1 MAFEQKIPC
10 LSNLKLWKRFNQI
23 FGGGDTFRIFHNYD
37 KAKVIHY
44 KAEKKGDNR
53 TKLLKYTFYFSFLK
67 RKCSSS
73 KTSTYLTFNEFKRTG
88 GETAPQSIYG
98 KPNVWS

>member
-23 FGGGDTFRIFHNYD
+23 FGGGGDTFRIFHNYD

-44 KAEKKGDNR
+44 KAKK
-53 TKLLKYTFYFSFLK
+53 KVIIVLSY
-67 RKCSSS
+67 SSIHFIS
-73 KTSTYLTFNEFKRTG
+73 RF
-88 GETAPQSIYG
+88 
-98 KPNVWS
+98 

>member
-44 KAEKKGDNR
+44 KAKK
-53 TKLLKYTFYFSFLK
+53 K
-67 RKCSSS
+67 R
-73 KTSTYLTFNEFKRTG
+73 
-88 GETAPQSIYG
+88 
-98 KPNVWS
+98 

>member
-23 FGGGDTFRIFHNYD
+23 FGGGDTFRILHNYD

-44 KAEKKGDNR
+44 KAKKR
-53 TKLLKYTFYFSFLK
+53 
-67 RKCSSS
+67 
-73 KTSTYLTFNEFKRTG
+73 
-88 GETAPQSIYG
+88 
-98 KPNVWS
+98 

>member
-23 FGGGDTFRIFHNYD
+23 FGGGDTFRILHNYD

-44 KAEKKGDNR
+44 KAEKKR
-53 TKLLKYTFYFSFLK
+53 MIIVLSY
-67 RKCSSS
+67 SSIHFIS
-73 KTSTYLTFNEFKRTG
+73 RF
-88 GETAPQSIYG
+88 
-98 KPNVWS
+98 

>member
-23 FGGGDTFRIFHNYD
+23 FGGGNTFRIFHNYD

-44 KAEKKGDNR
+44 KAEKKDDNR
-53 TKLLKYTFYFSFLK
+53 T
-67 RKCSSS
+67 
-73 KTSTYLTFNEFKRTG
+73 
-88 GETAPQSIYG
+88 
-98 KPNVWS
+98 

>member
-23 FGGGDTFRIFHNYD
+23 FDYD

-44 KAEKKGDNR
+44 KAKKKDDNR
-53 TKLLKYTFYFSFLK
+53 T
-67 RKCSSS
+67 
-73 KTSTYLTFNEFKRTG
+73 
-88 GETAPQSIYG
+88 
-98 KPNVWS
+98 

>member
-23 FGGGDTFRIFHNYD
+23 LGGGGDTFRIFHNYD

-44 KAEKKGDNR
+44 KAKKR
-53 TKLLKYTFYFSFLK
+53 
-67 RKCSSS
+67 
-73 KTSTYLTFNEFKRTG
+73 
-88 GETAPQSIYG
+88 
-98 KPNVWS
+98 